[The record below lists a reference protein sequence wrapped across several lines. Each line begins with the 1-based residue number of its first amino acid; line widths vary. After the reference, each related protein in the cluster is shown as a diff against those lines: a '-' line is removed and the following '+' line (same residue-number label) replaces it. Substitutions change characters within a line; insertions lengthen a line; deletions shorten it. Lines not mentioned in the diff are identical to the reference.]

1 MASYAPGFITEL
13 ADAGYTPL
21 SATLQ
26 LRLAAEVSRWLTVQG
41 LDVAGLTAGTA
52 EQFMAARRVS
62 GSPRF
67 TTVKALRPLMSHLAR
82 SGVAA
87 PVLRPPTVSP
97 VDALLERY
105 HAYLTGERGLAGST
119 AGYYVYFVRPF
130 LTGRAGPD
138 GIDLAGLTAGDVTGF
153 VLAAAPLRAK
163 GSAKLL
169 VTALRSLLRFLYL
182 QGLIGQ
188 SLTAAVPSVAG
199 WRLAGLPGGLNPDQV
214 RRLLA
219 GCDRDTVTGRRDA
232 AILLLLV
239 RLGLRAG
246 EVAALRLDD
255 IDWRAG
261 EVIVHGK
268 GHRVERLPLP
278 VDVGAAIAGYLR
290 GGRPATA
297 VGRSVFIRVKAPH
310 VALAAAGVSQ
320 VVATAGARAG
330 LVGVHAHQLR
340 HTAATALV
348 AAGASLPEVSQVLR
362 HRSVLSTAIY
372 AKVDRS
378 GLAVLAQ
385 PWPGG
390 AA

>member
-1 MASYAPGFITEL
+1 MSV
-13 ADAGYTPL
+13 
-21 SATLQ
+21 TLQ

-41 LDVAGLTAGTA
+41 LDAAGLTAGTA

-62 GSPRF
+62 GSTRF

-97 VDALLERY
+97 VEALLERY

-199 WRLAGLPGGLNPDQV
+199 WRLAGLPGGLDPDQV

-219 GCDRDTVTGRRDA
+219 CCDRDAVTGRRDA

-261 EVIVHGK
+261 EIIVHGK
-268 GHRVERLPLP
+268 GRRVERLPLP
-278 VDVGAAIAGYLR
+278 DDVGAAIAGYLR

-340 HTAATALV
+340 HTTACELV
-348 AAGASLPEVSQVLR
+348 RAGVSLPEVSQVLR

-372 AKVDRS
+372 AKVDRG

>member
-1 MASYAPGFITEL
+1 MFDPSKVRVTGPLASYAPGFITEL
-13 ADAGYTPL
+13 ADASYTPL
-21 SATLQ
+21 SVTLQ

-62 GSPRF
+62 GSTRF

-87 PVLRPPTVSP
+87 PVLRPPTLSP
-97 VDALLERY
+97 VEALLERF
-105 HAYLTGERGLAGST
+105 HAYLTGERGLSEST
-119 AGYYVYFVRPF
+119 AAYYVYFVRPF
-130 LTGRAGPD
+130 LTGIAGRD
-138 GIDLAGLTAGDVTGF
+138 GIDLAGLTAGEITGF
-153 VLAAAPLRAK
+153 VLGAAPLRAK

-199 WRLAGLPGGLNPDQV
+199 WRFAGLPGGLDPDQV

-219 GCDRDTVTGRRDA
+219 CCDRGTVTGRRDA
-232 AILLLLV
+232 AILLSLV

-261 EVIVHGK
+261 EVVVHGK
-268 GHRVERLPLP
+268 GQRVERLPLP
-278 VDVGAAIAGYLR
+278 DDVGAAIAGYLR
-290 GGRPATA
+290 DGRPATPA
-297 VGRSVFIRVKAPH
+297 GRAVFIRVKAPH
-310 VALAAAGVSQ
+310 VALAAAGLSPVPRRPTSPIPRP
-320 VVATAGARAG
+320 AWGPSTG
-330 LVGVHAHQLR
+330 
-340 HTAATALV
+340 
-348 AAGASLPEVSQVLR
+348 
-362 HRSVLSTAIY
+362 RSR
-372 AKVDRS
+372 RS
-378 GLAVLAQ
+378 NRGCRT
-385 PWPGG
+385 
-390 AA
+390 

>member
-1 MASYAPGFITEL
+1 MSDPSKVRVTGPLASYAPGFITEL

-62 GSPRF
+62 GSIRF

-87 PVLRPPTVSP
+87 PVLRPPTASP
-97 VDALLERY
+97 VEALLERY

-169 VTALRSLLRFLYL
+169 VTRY
-182 QGLIGQ
+182 
-188 SLTAAVPSVAG
+188 
-199 WRLAGLPGGLNPDQV
+199 
-214 RRLLA
+214 
-219 GCDRDTVTGRRDA
+219 GRCC
-232 AILLLLV
+232 
-239 RLGLRAG
+239 GSCTCRA
-246 EVAALRLDD
+246 
-255 IDWRAG
+255 
-261 EVIVHGK
+261 
-268 GHRVERLPLP
+268 
-278 VDVGAAIAGYLR
+278 
-290 GGRPATA
+290 
-297 VGRSVFIRVKAPH
+297 S
-310 VALAAAGVSQ
+310 
-320 VVATAGARAG
+320 
-330 LVGVHAHQLR
+330 
-340 HTAATALV
+340 
-348 AAGASLPEVSQVLR
+348 
-362 HRSVLSTAIY
+362 
-372 AKVDRS
+372 S
-378 GLAVLAQ
+378 GSR
-385 PWPGG
+385 
-390 AA
+390 